1 MASKKPQFVI
11 RTEQE
16 ILEKL
21 KYMAKNHE
29 RSATQEAVFIIKQA
43 INKYEKE
50 NGEIKILED

>member
-21 KYMAKNHE
+21 KHMAKNHE

-43 INKYEKE
+43 IYEYEKE
-50 NGEIKILED
+50 NGEIKL